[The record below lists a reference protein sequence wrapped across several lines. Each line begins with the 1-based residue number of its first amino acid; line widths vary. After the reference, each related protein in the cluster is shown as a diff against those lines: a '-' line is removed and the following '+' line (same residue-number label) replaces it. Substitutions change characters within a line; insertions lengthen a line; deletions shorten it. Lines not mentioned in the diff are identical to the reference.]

1 MQTLKL
7 ADDLFQGLEEG
18 WKQATIRTG
27 KRDITPGQ
35 IMVFEGATNAN
46 LKKEVYV
53 HRVSYLVAQDM
64 TDFDAQL
71 DGAETAVDMIK
82 ALKRFYPEVGP
93 MSLLTLIEFV
103 PTV

>member
-7 ADDLFQGLEEG
+7 ADDLFQGIEEG

-27 KRDITPGQ
+27 KRDITPGELL
-35 IMVFEGATNAN
+35 VFESATIPD
-46 LKKEVYV
+46 LKRTVYV

-71 DGAETAVDMIK
+71 DGVETAGEMVQ
-82 ALKRFYPEVGP
+82 ARKRFYPDVGP

-103 PTV
+103 PT

>member
-7 ADDLFQGLEEG
+7 ADDLFQGIEEG

-27 KRDITPGQ
+27 KRDITPGELL
-35 IMVFEGATNAN
+35 VFEGATIPD
-46 LKKEVYV
+46 LKRTVYV

-71 DGAETAVDMIK
+71 DGAETAGEMVQ
-82 ALKRFYPEVGP
+82 ALKRFYPDIGP

-103 PTV
+103 PT